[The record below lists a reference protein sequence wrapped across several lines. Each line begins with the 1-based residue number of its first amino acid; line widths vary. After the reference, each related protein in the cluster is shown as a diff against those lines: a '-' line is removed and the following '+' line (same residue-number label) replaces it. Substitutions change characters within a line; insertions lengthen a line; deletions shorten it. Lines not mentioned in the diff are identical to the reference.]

1 MGKKRKNTA
10 IEQIMD
16 ELNEEIQPSL
26 NSSPDLFV
34 SGLVEENHSLEQE
47 EKVQE
52 IESLIHFDP
61 HKIKESEQNNQ
72 SQDKGKSAEAELD
85 IPSSENPV
93 SKKEIKAESSVN
105 KVKKSLEDR
114 GLFNQKKSYKKINFK
129 AEPVSKIKK
138 GKRIAQESIVS
149 HYMDA
154 QNVSSQ
160 NNIPMRIT
168 LQQSE
173 NLRVAQERIVAL
185 EMEIERLRTENE
197 DLIATGDI
205 FRERLDKV
213 IVQNDNL
220 KKTYEES
227 RQEFQDE
234 KRTLMDTLNSQTREI
249 EKINIKNKE
258 LEKRLSSNIQQIRV
272 RERELENRLELM
284 KLDNQTLAREK
295 DQYILDLKRQI
306 DMLKID
312 LESQKNKH
320 NETTQKL
327 EKFQSQN
334 RQVSRGLQMILHI
347 ARGSDTSYDSQ
358 QEPKKTTE

>member
-1 MGKKRKNTA
+1 MGKERKNTA

-16 ELNEEIQPSL
+16 ELNEEIQSSL

-34 SGLVEENHSLEQE
+34 SGLAEEEHLLEQKGQVE
-47 EKVQE
+47 GVD
-52 IESLIHFDP
+52 SLIHFDP
-61 HKIKESEQNNQ
+61 HKEGKDELKDRPE
-72 SQDKGKSAEAELD
+72 DKNKSDEAELKNSASGKSA
-85 IPSSENPV
+85 P
-93 SKKEIKAESSVN
+93 KKKAKQKS
-105 KVKKSLEDR
+105 KVKKSLEDK
-114 GLFNQKKSYKKINFK
+114 GLF
-129 AEPVSKIKK
+129 K
-138 GKRIAQESIVS
+138 GKSNKEIDFEAKPAEKPKQIKTAAQDS
-149 HYMDA
+149 
-154 QNVSSQ
+154 NVSPYLGTKASQ
-160 NNIPMRIT
+160 SNIPMRIT

-185 EMEIERLRTENE
+185 EQEIERLRTENE
-197 DLIATGDI
+197 ELIATGDI

-295 DQYILDLKRQI
+295 DQYILDLKRQV
-306 DMLKID
+306 DKLKMD
-312 LESQKNKH
+312 QENHKH
-320 NETTQKL
+320 KYNETIQKL
-327 EKFQSQN
+327 EKYKNQN

-347 ARGSDTSYDSQ
+347 ARGSDVSQDQQ
-358 QEPKKTTE
+358 QEDKETAE